1 MRNARRVW
9 WFLPWGGQQAFSD
22 IATRSE
28 TMSHMITPVEL
39 TDLELDAVAGGGNH
53 GGGNGHPRNIAGD
66 NLVNVQANIENL
78 QVGVQAAVLS
88 ERIEFLQ
95 Q

>member
-1 MRNARRVW
+1 MRNARRLW
-9 WFLPWGGQQAFSD
+9 WFLPREGSSLLISG

-28 TMSHMITPVEL
+28 TMTHMITPVEL
-39 TDLELDAVAGGGNH
+39 TDLELDAVAGGN
-53 GGGNGHPRNIAGD
+53 PRNVAGD
-66 NLVNVQANIENL
+66 NLVNIQANIENL

>member
-1 MRNARRVW
+1 M
-9 WFLPWGGQQAFSD
+9 
-22 IATRSE
+22 T
-28 TMSHMITPVEL
+28 HMITPVEL
-39 TDLELDAVAGGGNH
+39 TDLELDAVAGGN
-53 GGGNGHPRNIAGD
+53 PRNVAGD
-66 NLVNVQANIENL
+66 NLVNIQANIENL